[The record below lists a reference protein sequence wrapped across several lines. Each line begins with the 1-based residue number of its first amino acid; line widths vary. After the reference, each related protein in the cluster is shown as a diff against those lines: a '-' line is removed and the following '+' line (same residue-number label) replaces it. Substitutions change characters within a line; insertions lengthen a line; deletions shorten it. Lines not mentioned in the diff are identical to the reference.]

1 MRLSEEGL
9 IMKNNLSV
17 FGEKLKEIRKNL
29 GLTQDDVV
37 QKTNGNI
44 SRPTLQRY
52 ESGKYSPSIE
62 TLNFL
67 SDVYQLDLYE
77 YFLTFQKEQLP
88 QIQRVETLFQKNF
101 SPITSYQLLKQLS
114 ALLKKDTLPPHLKSY
129 YMRLFMLSKGVHL
142 KFRKNYKKAIADFLA
157 YFVANAYDFKKTPER
172 MTSFRRPKSSTIRLI
187 NERLEKFA
195 MELFC
200 NQLKQLEILE
210 RVDEIK
216 GLIVDLMR

>member
-1 MRLSEEGL
+1 
-9 IMKNNLSV
+9 MKNNLSV

-114 ALLKKDTLPPHLKSY
+114 TLLKKDTLPPHLKSY

-142 KFRKNYKKAIADFLA
+142 KFRKNYKKAIPILLHALQLRFKNLNLKNYADFSYFSLDYRILCNLA
-157 YFVANAYDFKKTPER
+157 DALNKHSTFLI
-172 MTSFRRPKSSTIRLI
+172 PKAKEIYQFMYQNCPKAIPSTRKYAFTLA
-187 NERLEKFA
+187 FY
-195 MELFC
+195 
-200 NQLKQLEILE
+200 
-210 RVDEIK
+210 
-216 GLIVDLMR
+216 

>member
-1 MRLSEEGL
+1 
-9 IMKNNLSV
+9 LSV
-17 FGEKLKEIRKNL
+17 ARTFYNGNKNDMPDQIDSSYKLASDFSSITNAKANRKKPAEKKTKKFTEFMHESIAETRPQAINFGGSEKSA
-29 GLTQDDVV
+29 QDD
-37 QKTNGNI
+37 
-44 SRPTLQRY
+44 
-52 ESGKYSPSIE
+52 E
-62 TLNFL
+62 TLI
-67 SDVYQLDLYE
+67 QLQDE
-77 YFLTFQKEQLP
+77 VF
-88 QIQRVETLFQKNF
+88 
-101 SPITSYQLLKQLS
+101 
-114 ALLKKDTLPPHLKSY
+114 
-129 YMRLFMLSKGVHL
+129 SKGDELYHKVTL
-142 KFRKNYKKAIADFLA
+142 ETIKNYKKAIADFLA